1 MQAGDCGSG
10 GDSVRAEKVFG
21 FVGLGLFFLFPLV
34 GLLQMSDGEAT
45 WRAVAARTADSVVR
59 VETAAGAPVCG
70 VVVARDPVRI
80 VVAGAHPAVQTHR
93 GGVASQW
100 RAVHVDAASE
110 FTILA
115 AAGANPIGG
124 AIAVDPARIGDLE
137 ALGDPGIE
145 TALVGPAT
153 EGGTAVVWLGELSVE
168 HHVDRRP
175 SFRAAAL
182 RPLRGDAA
190 LAATGA
196 AAAASATTAAGGFDP
211 ALRGAP
217 FVTRDGVVLALC
229 AGQGEAGVRAV
240 PMAHVREALS
250 LLNRRADR

>member
-1 MQAGDCGSG
+1 M
-10 GDSVRAEKVFG
+10 RAEKIFG

-34 GLLQMSDGEAT
+34 GLLQMSDGEAA
-45 WRAVAARTADSVVR
+45 WRTVAARTAVSVLR
-59 VETAAGAPVCG
+59 VETADGVPACG
-70 VVVARDPVRI
+70 IVVAQDPVRI
-80 VVAGAHPAVQTHR
+80 VVAGHHAAARTM
-93 GGVASQW
+93 GGAMACEW
-100 RAVHVDAASE
+100 RTVHVDAGSE

-115 AAGANPIGG
+115 AADPARVTS
-124 AIAVDPARIGDLE
+124 AIAIDAARIGDLE

-153 EGGTAVVWLGELSVE
+153 EGGSAVVWLGELSVE

-182 RPLRGDAA
+182 RPLRGDTPTAS
-190 LAATGA
+190 TGAGTA
-196 AAAASATTAAGGFDP
+196 AAAATPVFDP

-229 AGQGEAGVRAV
+229 AGYGEGGVRAV
-240 PMAHVREALS
+240 PLAHVREAIS
-250 LLNRRADR
+250 LLDRRAAR